1 MGLQHAQKITVTY
14 LNKYNMQSY
23 TVPVKNL
30 FFIQN
35 YFWLLFNTHL
45 LQHHPTDISG
55 MMEMSQSTFTNTET
69 LRSEQAWISHSFT
82 H

>member
-1 MGLQHAQKITVTY
+1 MGLQHAQKVIVTY

-35 YFWLLFNTHL
+35 YFWLVFNTAFVAAPPNRCFWDDGNVPKYL
-45 LQHHPTDISG
+45 Y
-55 MMEMSQSTFTNTET
+55 
-69 LRSEQAWISHSFT
+69 
-82 H
+82 